1 MRCLQNN
8 GKNTTDNRRRK
19 MAQMK
24 KSAAGKKTLADSVK
38 VNKATINQIK
48 ADGMKKAVA
57 KAASGKASTPYMVG
71 TSRMY
76 GSSRVNAARPTS
88 KPTPRSTSGAS
99 KNPDLIQKITN
110 AYRVT
115 AAEAKQIVKVI
126 SESKPVMT
134 GFNPINETAKFLGGS
149 VKANVELPGT
159 IAKMAAR
166 TAKNAAKNFKSG
178 FNKK

>member
-1 MRCLQNN
+1 
-8 GKNTTDNRRRK
+8 
-19 MAQMK
+19 MK

-57 KAASGKASTPYMVG
+57 KAASGKASTPYIVG
-71 TSRMY
+71 TNRMY

-126 SESKPVMT
+126 SESKPVLGP
-134 GFNPINETAKFLGGS
+134 GFNILNEEAKMIGKAA
-149 VKANVELPGT
+149 KANIELPGKV
-159 IAKMAAR
+159 AGMAAR
-166 TAKNAAKNFKSG
+166 TAKGVVKNFKSG